1 MKPMLLVVV
10 AIVFLAATAY
20 ALEEK
25 FYEVT
30 LNYKNGAL
38 SVEEITVK
46 TGSLSQKAD
55 EGSYTAQL
63 ISFDESVLYS
73 KKFEIITVI
82 RGENFD
88 LNTGTIA
95 ASEMKLNE
103 TNITLQLPYFAEG
116 KQVNIYNKN
125 IKALEIPVL
134 QFADTC
140 GNAVCDPQ
148 ESYES
153 CNKDCKSGGKDDY
166 CDSVS
171 DGVCDSDCADGQD
184 GDCAVAA
191 QQDYGRYLAAVVA
204 AGGLLVILLV
214 FRMRR
219 KNQAAMKRILGKIG
233 QSQ

>member
-1 MKPMLLVVV
+1 MKLALLL
-10 AIVFLAATAY
+10 AIFFLAATAY
-20 ALEEK
+20 AAEEK
-25 FYEVT
+25 FYELT
-30 LNYKNGAL
+30 ISYENGVL
-38 SVEEITVK
+38 SVKEITVK
-46 TGSLSQKAD
+46 PGSLSQKTD
-55 EGSYTAQL
+55 EGSYKAQL
-63 ISFDESVLYS
+63 ISFDGSVLYS

-82 RGENFD
+82 RGEEFD
-88 LNTGTIA
+88 LNAGTIA
-95 ASEMKLNE
+95 ARETKLNE
-103 TNITLQLPYFAEG
+103 TNVTLQLPYFAEG

-184 GDCAVAA
+184 ADCAVAA

-219 KNQAAMKRILGKIG
+219 KNQTAMKRILGKIG
-233 QSQ
+233 QNT